1 MLGQFELD
9 WTFVPACAK
18 RDVLEYREL
27 IGAQAA
33 NLTQRRVVDPD
44 QAVRLPWAPSF
55 AGVEELHHDTPF
67 PGPAARGQKFA
78 GLLAG
83 LQMSAAWRVALSI
96 GFQI

>member
-83 LQMSAAWRVALSI
+83 LQMSAAWRS
-96 GFQI
+96 